1 MAAKRIALD
10 VDDLR
15 LDVKAG
21 LRRAAEMGVREVELG
36 ATAGDIAAWNL
47 SASGRRHLARFVD
60 GLGLGLAALT
70 ADLPGL
76 RFNQPQSVDER
87 VERTIQV
94 LEMARQ
100 MDIPSVSADAHR
112 LADSQSG
119 EPLPGVAEAL
129 ARVADAADA
138 LGVHYALRPS
148 HDAGPELAALLR
160 KLDCRA
166 VKIGMDPAA
175 LVMHGVNPIASFEE
189 LADHIDLVYARDGTA
204 GSDERSGHETS
215 LGQGEVDLIAVLAC
229 LSAADYR
236 GPYILRRSASTAPE
250 SDLMAARDELTRL
263 LPP

>member
-1 MAAKRIALD
+1 MAAQRIALD

-15 LDVKAG
+15 LEVKRG
-21 LRRAAEMGVREVELG
+21 LRRASEMGVRAVELG
-36 ATAGDIAAWNL
+36 ATSGDIAAWNL
-47 SASGRRHLARFVD
+47 SASGRRHLARFAD
-60 GLGLGLAALT
+60 GLGLQLAALT

-76 RFNQPQSVDER
+76 RFHQPQSVDER

-100 MDIPSVSADAHR
+100 MGIPSVSADTHM
-112 LADSQSG
+112 LVDPKSG
-119 EPLPGVAEAL
+119 EPLPGVVEAL

-148 HDAGPELAALLR
+148 RESGPELAGLLR
-160 KLDCRA
+160 NLDCRA
-166 VKIGMDPAA
+166 VKIGLDPAA

-204 GSDERSGHETS
+204 GSDERSGHETP
-215 LGQGEVDLIAVLAC
+215 LGEGEVDLIAVLAC

-236 GPYILRRSASTAPE
+236 GPYILRCTASASPE
-250 SDLMAARDELTRL
+250 SDLQFAREELTRL